1 MQTYNTGVVFL
12 FLIGRIEY
20 TPYPLTRCYNG
31 ANLQNKK

>member
-20 TPYPLTRCYNG
+20 TPYPLTR
-31 ANLQNKK
+31 